1 MKSESKKIA
10 WLILLGQLFFQLTVI
25 IVVAVSV
32 FLGKADQG
40 MLIGADV
47 GSFLANVIIL
57 GIYYLAK
64 RNKNISLPV
73 KRRHSLLI
81 VPAALFSILIW
92 NLIIGACDFALESV
106 LDHPADPTDNVSP
119 LFRFIAIAV
128 LPALFEEFAFRKV
141 IFGSMRK
148 YGVAVAA
155 VFSSILFGLMH
166 QDITQ
171 GIFAFGM
178 GLILCY
184 VYEKTGKLIYTVF
197 LHFLNNS
204 ISVLLPLIPEYNANG
219 RLIEAILG
227 IIALALVIVI
237 FLIPRLR
244 ILMLNK
250 LRVNCNQVK
259 SASKDC
265 YLNVPLVIYIVF
277 CIGMTVVTFVVKYG

>member
-10 WLILLGQLFFQLTVI
+10 WLMLLGQLFFQPTVF
-25 IVVAVSV
+25 IVVAASV
-32 FLGKADQG
+32 FLGKTAQG
-40 MLIGADV
+40 MLVGADI
-47 GSFLANVIIL
+47 GSFIANVLIL
-57 GIYYLAK
+57 GIYYLSIRK
-64 RNKNISLPV
+64 KNISPLV
-73 KRRHSLLI
+73 KERHSFLI
-81 VPAALFSILIW
+81 FPAALLCILSW
-92 NLIIGACDFALESV
+92 NLIMGTFDFVLESAFN
-106 LDHPADPTDNVSP
+106 HPADPTDNTSP

-148 YGVAVAA
+148 YGFSIAA

-184 VYEKTGKLIYTVF
+184 VYEKTGMIIYTVL

-204 ISVLLPLIPEYNANG
+204 ISVLLPLISGYNDYG

-227 IIALALVIVI
+227 IIVFALVIVI

-244 ILMLNK
+244 GVILDK
-250 LRVNCNQVK
+250 LKVACNQIRSV
-259 SASKDC
+259 SKEC
-265 YLNVPLVIYIVF
+265 YLNVPMVIYIVF
-277 CIGMTVVTFVVKYG
+277 CVGMTIVTFVIKYT